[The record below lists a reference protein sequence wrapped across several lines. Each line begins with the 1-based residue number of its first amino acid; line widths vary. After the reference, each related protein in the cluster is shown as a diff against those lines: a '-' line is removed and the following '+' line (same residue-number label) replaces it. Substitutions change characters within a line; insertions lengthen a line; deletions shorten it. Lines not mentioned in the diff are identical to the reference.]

1 MQLLIFY
8 LICGALAYY
17 ILWEFLLNVYYVY
30 LKYTTKDK
38 NPFYVYWF
46 SVLLGVIVLS
56 VVLHRYNNRD
66 YQPMIIELN
75 SGEVVRGFFRINV
88 YNNYET
94 SYGKEYFKG
103 AIKTIA
109 NDKYIS
115 MFKDTD
121 MLLDDIFNNIDT
133 TQKIHTEKKK

>member
-8 LICGALAYY
+8 FICGALAYY
-17 ILWEFLLNVYYVY
+17 ILWEFLLNVY
-30 LKYTTKDK
+30 LKYTRKDK

-94 SYGKEYFKG
+94 PNGEEYFRG
-103 AIKTIA
+103 AIKKTI
-109 NDKYIS
+109 
-115 MFKDTD
+115 
-121 MLLDDIFNNIDT
+121 IDR
-133 TQKIHTEKKK
+133 KK